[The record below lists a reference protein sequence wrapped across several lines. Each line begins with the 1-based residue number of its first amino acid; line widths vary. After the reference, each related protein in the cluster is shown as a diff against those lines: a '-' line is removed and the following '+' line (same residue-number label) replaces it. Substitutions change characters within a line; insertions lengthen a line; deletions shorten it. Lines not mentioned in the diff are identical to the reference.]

1 MEQLLKA
8 KHWQLF
14 LVIVGIPLIFQV
26 VMMASMMSGLA
37 SGEAHDLALIFNWM
51 KIFPLIILL
60 FAGVFFGWLW
70 ALGVEQQ
77 QLLPDDI
84 RLNTRLFKVFFWI
97 PAIYITLLVFAM
109 IALFDGISEN
119 STGPDPG
126 MILLIIPVHLFSM
139 FCIFYCIYFAAKT
152 IKTIELGRAPAGF
165 GEFAGEFFLIWF
177 YPVGV
182 WIIQPKVNRFIDGK
196 RQYGEV

>member
-26 VMMASMMSGLA
+26 VMMTSMMSGLA
-37 SGEAHDLALIFNWM
+37 SGEAHDLALIFKWM

-70 ALGVEQQ
+70 ALGFEQQ
-77 QLLPDDI
+77 RLLPDDL

-97 PAIYITLLVFAM
+97 PAIYITLLVYAM
-109 IALFDGISEN
+109 IAIFDGISEN
-119 STGPDPG
+119 STDPDPG
-126 MILLIIPVHLFSM
+126 LILFIIPVHLFSM

-152 IKTIELGRAPAGF
+152 IKTIELGRPVTF
-165 GEFAGEFFLIWF
+165 GDFAGEFFLIWF
-177 YPVGV
+177 YPIGV
-182 WIIQPKVNRFIDGK
+182 WIIQPKVNAFIGGK
-196 RQYGEV
+196 G